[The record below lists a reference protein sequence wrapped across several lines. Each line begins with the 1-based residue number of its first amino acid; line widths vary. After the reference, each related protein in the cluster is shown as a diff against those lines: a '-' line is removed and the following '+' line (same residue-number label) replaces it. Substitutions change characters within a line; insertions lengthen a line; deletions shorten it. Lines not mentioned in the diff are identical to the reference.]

1 MFIRS
6 VDTGSKGCVHQECGY
21 RKGGCI
27 GSKGCG
33 QKNTIKW
40 KYWRPLYLAIC
51 LKYLSELYK
60 VLKIIK
66 FGS

>member
-27 GSKGCG
+27 GSKRCG
-33 QKNTIKW
+33 QKNTVK
-40 KYWRPLYLAIC
+40 
-51 LKYLSELYK
+51 
-60 VLKIIK
+60 
-66 FGS
+66 

>member
-27 GSKGCG
+27 GSKGCVHQECG
-33 QKNTIKW
+33 YRK
-40 KYWRPLYLAIC
+40 
-51 LKYLSELYK
+51 
-60 VLKIIK
+60 
-66 FGS
+66 